1 MIVKS
6 LPILVQIFATPK
18 DHRKAK
24 PFHDHVFAFSIVD
37 GHVWFRNYQVI
48 YLSPFVRL
56 IFYLG

>member
-6 LPILVQIFATPK
+6 LPVLVQIFTTPK

-24 PFHDHVFAFSIVD
+24 PFHDHVFVFSIVD

-48 YLSPFVRL
+48 YLPFFRMN
-56 IFYLG
+56 FYLD